1 MPIEKGYRRK
11 RTNERRNKNDRK
23 KEKNCKIGIFG
34 ITSDFIIIIIIG
46 GLDFNILVRR
56 LETRNFVLWNSFVLF
71 QVRIFILIVLLISA
85 FCF

>member
-11 RTNERRNKNDRK
+11 RTNENDRK

-34 ITSDFIIIIIIG
+34 ITSDFIIIIIIIIG